1 MKPRGRAMW
10 HMMLNIEAV
19 TFVVIVASMAAAGG
33 GGGLA
38 VRQGIVLED
47 NYP

>member
-1 MKPRGRAMW
+1 MW

-47 NYP
+47 NYL